1 MPATSSIQTLDVQ
14 KSVDRLVAVAD
25 SEIANA
31 NAALRVIAL
40 EYQEW
45 QKAENATRLPDYAE
59 VGRLYVNIVTPTN
72 SVCSYAYWGVY
83 KTYSKK
89 VAGARILNSD
99 HLTAN
104 KDKGYS
110 TLQLAKHARTW
121 ELATTLATEKRLQ
134 ELRLYLQALVT
145 FRTKLKA
152 APSAASE
159 VG

>member
-1 MPATSSIQTLDVQ
+1 MPAISSIPTLDVQ
-14 KSVDRLVAVAD
+14 KSVDRLVAMAD
-25 SEIANA
+25 AEIESA
-31 NAALRVIAL
+31 NAALQVIAKQ
-40 EYQEW
+40 YQEW
-45 QKAENATRLPDYAE
+45 QKVENAARLPDYAE
-59 VGRLYVNIVTPTN
+59 VGRLYVNIVRPAN
-72 SVCSYAYWGVY
+72 SAAAYAYWGVY

-99 HLTAN
+99 HLSAN

-134 ELRLYLQALVT
+134 ELRLYLHALVV
-145 FRTKLKA
+145 FRAKLKA
-152 APSAASE
+152 APSAAGE